1 MGYMFLPLKRYA
13 DFSGRSRRLEFWL
26 WALLHGV
33 ISGVLTIVMLVSM
46 FGAIA
51 DLARRAQAGEFDGYA
66 ASEYGSS
73 TVTLNGEVYQVP
85 PEVMWDALSSVFGL
99 PFLLLCIWGLI
110 TFIPNLAVSVRRL
123 HDQDKSGWM
132 ILVGLIPLIGGIW
145 LLILYFTE
153 GTRGPN
159 QYGPDPK
166 GLATPPPPYQAQQ
179 PYN

>member
-1 MGYMFLPLKRYA
+1 MGYMFLPLKRFA

-26 WALLHGV
+26 WTLLHMIV
-33 ISGVLTIVMLVSM
+33 SGALTIAMLVSM
-46 FGAIA
+46 FSAIA
-51 DLARRAQAGEFDGYA
+51 NLARRAEAGEFAGYTP
-66 ASEYGSS
+66 SEYGSS
-73 TVTLNGEVYQVP
+73 TVTLNGETYQVP
-85 PEVMWDALSSVFGL
+85 PEAFLEAMSGVFGL
-99 PFLLLCIWGLI
+99 PFMLLCLWGLI
-110 TFIPNLAVSVRRL
+110 TLIPNLAVSVRRL

-145 LLILYFTE
+145 LLILYLTE

-166 GLATPPPPYQAQQ
+166 GAVAPQPYPAQ